1 VYFLILMVATPNFIA
16 YRAGSHVSDTEME
29 EAVRVLQLERVG
41 NYDTTV
47 LQATSYAVLNG
58 GVKNPYTNRPIIME
72 ASPGNFT
79 VQRKNGVIIEVFLYH
94 RSGVEYPL
102 RY

>member
-1 VYFLILMVATPNFIA
+1 LPKEHIFSDLFAIPVAYT
-16 YRAGSHVSDTEME
+16 DE
-29 EAVRVLQLERVG
+29 ELLSALHG
-41 NYDTTV
+41 TV
-47 LQATSYAVLNG
+47 EG

-79 VQRKNGVIIEVFLYH
+79 VQRENGEIIEVFLYH

-102 RY
+102 RL